1 MDIKY
6 VFMLLLMPLCS
17 AAISLDMPLS
27 ISNNLP
33 CYIRDRGCATRCI
46 SHPLSR
52 EGMNTF
58 SASKLTPERAA
69 IAYYAAMSYLR
80 YSFQSEMQEGYVPHD
95 FESSFLPKTSF
106 DVLPNMDFPICGVKL
121 SEMNVVGS
129 AFEVRNRVATNTLSC
144 VLLSFRNKQQYLFSV
159 YYVENNGIAHVS
171 FIEAAQNFDLLGEE
185 SYYPFLTEEE
195 GLKQQQFLSNFN
207 AHRFRERHLKPIS
220 SCKVTN
226 DVEFAIDGL

>member
-6 VFMLLLMPLCS
+6 VFTLVLMPLYS
-17 AAISLDMPLS
+17 VAISLDVPLS

-33 CYIRDRGCATRCI
+33 CYIRGRGCAARCI
-46 SHPLSR
+46 VHPLSR

-69 IAYYAAMSYLR
+69 IAYYAAISYLR
-80 YSFQSEMQEGYVPHD
+80 YSFQAEMQTGHVRHD

-106 DVLPNMDFPICGVKL
+106 DVLPNMDFSICGVKL

-129 AFEVRNRVATNTLSC
+129 AFEVRNRVATNILSC

-195 GLKQQQFLSNFN
+195 GLKQKQFLSDFN
-207 AHRFRERHLKPIS
+207 AHRFRKRYRKPIVPS
-220 SCKVTN
+220 LVTN
-226 DVEFAIDGL
+226 DVEVSIYDL

>member
-80 YSFQSEMQEGYVPHD
+80 YSFQSEMQEIG
-95 FESSFLPKTSF
+95 
-106 DVLPNMDFPICGVKL
+106 
-121 SEMNVVGS
+121 
-129 AFEVRNRVATNTLSC
+129 R
-144 VLLSFRNKQQYLFSV
+144 
-159 YYVENNGIAHVS
+159 AHV
-171 FIEAAQNFDLLGEE
+171 
-185 SYYPFLTEEE
+185 
-195 GLKQQQFLSNFN
+195 
-207 AHRFRERHLKPIS
+207 
-220 SCKVTN
+220 
-226 DVEFAIDGL
+226 